1 MVGYVI
7 TFEALLRY
15 FIHESNR
22 SILEMSSSFGKTLSL
37 TCIGNDADCVAM
49 HCLITP
55 LREEEDFVFP
65 LTIHPDVSGSV
76 PLFVMLEFF

>member
-15 FIHESNR
+15 LIHVFYR

-37 TCIGNDADCVAM
+37 TCIGNNANCVAM
-49 HCLITP
+49 HCLITS

-76 PLFVMLEFF
+76 SPL

>member
-1 MVGYVI
+1 
-7 TFEALLRY
+7 
-15 FIHESNR
+15 
-22 SILEMSSSFGKTLSL
+22 MSSSFGKTLSL
-37 TCIGNDADCVAM
+37 TCIGNDADCVTM

-76 PLFVMLEFF
+76 PLFDT